1 MTNKKKR
8 VVSDIAN
15 GNVSSEF
22 DISRYMLSTDADVKV
37 LTIPETGDEFQITIK
52 PISWSKRNK
61 LVSKCLHWD
70 DSGEV
75 DFDGDAYVRGCL
87 KEMIIDAPWG
97 VTTEVFLTTIDAR
110 LGSVLEQLVPK
121 AFEDTSAKIDEI
133 KKVR

>member
-52 PISWSKRNK
+52 PIDQLSNCANSPEFTPIAKVQSISKGNGKLEKRN
-61 LVSKCLHWD
+61 
-70 DSGEV
+70 E
-75 DFDGDAYVRGCL
+75 
-87 KEMIIDAPWG
+87 
-97 VTTEVFLTTIDAR
+97 AR
-110 LGSVLEQLVPK
+110 PRNR
-121 AFEDTSAKIDEI
+121 AA
-133 KKVR
+133 